1 MKKKYILITGSDG
14 LVGSECVEFFSD
26 LGFSILG
33 IDNNYRKKFFGEDAS
48 VLWNRNRLKTKYK
61 NYNHL
66 NLDITNEKK
75 IEQVFKEFGKQIELI
90 IHCAGQPSHDWA
102 ATNPMLDFKV
112 NSFGTINLLENTK
125 KYSKETPFI
134 YTSTNKVYGDNPN
147 KIKLIENKKRY
158 TTSKGSKYRNGF
170 NEEFSVDNTL
180 HSLFGASKLSADIMI
195 QEYGKYF
202 GMKTVAFRGG
212 CLTGPNHSGT
222 VLHGFLSYLMKCTV
236 TSKKYTIFGYK
247 GKQVRDNIHSKDLI
261 EAFYEYYK
269 KPTSG
274 EAYNMGGGIENNCS
288 MLEAIEMCENIT
300 GKKLS
305 YDYVSEN
312 RKGDHKWY
320 ISDLSKFKSHYPKWR
335 QQYTIEN
342 MLEEI
347 ASKNT
352 QRWS

>member
-1 MKKKYILITGSDG
+1 MT
-14 LVGSECVEFFSD
+14 
-26 LGFSILG
+26 
-33 IDNNYRKKFFGEDAS
+33 
-48 VLWNRNRLKTKYK
+48 
-61 NYNHL
+61 
-66 NLDITNEKK
+66 
-75 IEQVFKEFGKQIELI
+75 
-90 IHCAGQPSHDWA
+90 
-102 ATNPMLDFKV
+102 
-112 NSFGTINLLENTK
+112 
-125 KYSKETPFI
+125 
-134 YTSTNKVYGDNPN
+134 
-147 KIKLIENKKRY
+147 
-158 TTSKGSKYRNGF
+158 
-170 NEEFSVDNTL
+170 
-180 HSLFGASKLSADIMI
+180 

-335 QQYTIEN
+335 QKYTIEN

-347 ASKNT
+347 ALKNI

>member
-1 MKKKYILITGSDG
+1 MSVVLITGSCG
-14 LVGSECVEFFSD
+14 LVGAESTKFFCEK
-26 LGFSILG
+26 GFDVVG
-33 IDNNYRKKFFGEDAS
+33 VDNNYRNFFFGSDGDTTW
-48 VLWNRNRLKTKYK
+48 VKKNLMKKYK
-61 NYNHL
+61 NYVHFNSNTQNYS
-66 NLDITNEKK
+66 NLEKIFRK
-75 IEQVFKEFGKQIELI
+75 YKKSIKLI
-90 IHCAGQPSHDWA
+90 IHSAAQPSHDLA
-102 ATNPMLDFKV
+102 KIIPMVDFKT
-112 NSFGTINLLENTK
+112 NAESTINLLELTK
-125 KYSKETPFI
+125 KFCPESPFI
-134 YTSTNKVYGDNPN
+134 FMSTNKVYGDNPN

-180 HSLFGASKLSADIMI
+180 HSLFGASKLSADIMT

-335 QQYTIEN
+335 QKYTIEN

-347 ASKNT
+347 ALKNI

>member
-158 TTSKGSKYRNGF
+158 TTSKDSKYRNGF

-202 GMKTVAFRGG
+202 GMKTVSFRGG

-236 TSKKYTIFGYK
+236 TNKKYTIFGYK

-300 GKKLS
+300 GKKLT

-320 ISDLSKFKSHYPKWR
+320 ISDLSKFKSHYPKW
-335 QQYTIEN
+335 QQKYTIEN